1 MQKSNVPVASLS
13 LRILGRPE
21 IKTSSNFQALPAF
34 KPLFLLAHKSN
45 LRLIRC
51 SLSHHNTLKIKGWV
65 LSSLLL
71 AQPLKRQ
78 LLLQTSWPPIPL

>member
-1 MQKSNVPVASLS
+1 MQESNVPVASLC

-21 IKTSSNFQALPAF
+21 IKISSNFQALPAF
-34 KPLFLLAHKSN
+34 KSLFLLARKSN
-45 LRLIRC
+45 LLRLIMVAH
-51 SLSHHNTLKIKGWV
+51 SLKIKGWF

-71 AQPLKRQ
+71 AQLLKKQ